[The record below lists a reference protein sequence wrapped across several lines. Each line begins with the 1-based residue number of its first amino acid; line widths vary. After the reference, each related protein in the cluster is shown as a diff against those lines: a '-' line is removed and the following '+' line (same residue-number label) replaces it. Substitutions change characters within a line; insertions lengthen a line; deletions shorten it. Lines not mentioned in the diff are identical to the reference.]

1 MIESDMLANAKKQ
14 RGIQGHS
21 REAKTSRKVVI
32 SAKLSVSVV
41 VHYCGNLRRIR
52 QTMETEGLN
61 GQNKPI
67 FSNAGGRRGQYF
79 SYVSILIATIVT
91 VLLTFFVIS
100 VLINPFLP
108 LIRLK
113 PVATLPQQ
121 SDLQSHVPEL
131 PLSKPE
137 AVAKQTGEKAKG
149 EKKKREQVE
158 QKRRDDAS
166 LQRAATEE
174 LLRVGN
180 SPVAVSTPNYGTPL
194 AIGFYVNWDDSSL
207 ASLKQNYKSLDWM
220 IPEWI
225 RLSGDEKDPL
235 VLDIDKEAQDA
246 LDFLQRN
253 KPDMPV
259 LPLLQNYKNE
269 QWNSDILVRSISTED
284 QRQHLITAL
293 LATIEK
299 YKFGGITIDIEEVPQ
314 ASQTNL
320 FVFMKEL
327 RAAFKSRGLILAQAV
342 PFDNPDWNYKAYAS
356 VTDYL
361 MLMAYDQH
369 WSTGEAGPIAGQD
382 WFDAILKKRMAELS
396 PAQTIVCFGNY
407 GYNWANDKREAE
419 TVSFQE
425 SLLTAKE
432 SLDSPAD
439 IKFDPV
445 SKNPYFSYDEDDG
458 KHHTLWFLDAS
469 TAYNQIKSAQPYKV
483 AGFAL
488 WRLGSEDPSLWK
500 IFGSG
505 DKSVA
510 VDDLKDIKYG
520 YDVDFLGTG
529 EILQVIAQP
538 TDGIRDIT
546 VGENGEI
553 VDQTYRQI
561 PSSYVIQRTGDK
573 VGKIALTFDDGP
585 DPVWTPKVLDILKQE
600 NVRAAFFIVGQNGQA
615 NPDLIKR
622 IFADGHEIGNHSFTH
637 PNLAE
642 VPQSVVNLEINAT
655 QRLIESLTGHSTRLF
670 RAPYFGDAEPRNA
683 DEVDPTVQ
691 AQNLGYISIGL
702 HLDPDDWKLKNVD
715 GSPHTADQMVDEILK
730 QVAITTPEERGNIV
744 LMHDSGGDRSATVEA
759 LPKLIHELRSRGY
772 EFTSIADLANMTVDE
787 AMPLV
792 PQDQSLYSRAD
803 AYVFY
808 GISIL
813 GWLMKWLFLIGIILG
828 LGRMAVIG
836 VLAGA
841 QYIRSRRREV
851 DHFGE
856 QFQPLVSVVVP
867 AFNEGKVI
875 KRTIDSLI
883 SSDYPNFEI
892 IMVDDGSTDDTFEI
906 AHEAFGEDPRVA
918 LFKKEN
924 GGKAQALNFGWRKA
938 KGEVIIALDADTLFT
953 PQTISALAHRFAD
966 EQIGAIAGNAKVGNR
981 INIVTKWQALE
992 YVTSQNFD
1000 RRAFASLNCI
1010 TVVPGS
1016 VGAWRRSILEDLG
1029 GFSSDTLAEDQDLT
1043 IQVRKLGYR
1052 IGYEEGAI
1060 GLTEAP
1066 DSLRNL
1072 AKQRF
1077 RWSYGTLQ
1085 CMWKHKNALLNPR
1098 YGTLGFVAM
1107 PNVWI
1112 FQVFFPLISPIMDL
1126 MFVWTLIGAL
1136 IGFLVHQEEYAHT
1149 PTNLNLVFFYYALF
1163 LAVDWFG
1170 AFAAF
1175 LMEKGEQKSLLGWLL
1190 IQRFGYRQVMYWV
1203 MVKSVFTAI
1212 YGAVVGWGKLERKA
1226 TVEVRV

>member
-1 MIESDMLANAKKQ
+1 MNKEIS
-14 RGIQGHS
+14 GHGKAVFQDS
-21 REAKTSRKVVI
+21 K
-32 SAKLSVSVV
+32 
-41 VHYCGNLRRIR
+41 
-52 QTMETEGLN
+52 
-61 GQNKPI
+61 
-67 FSNAGGRRGQYF
+67 GRRGRLF
-79 SYVSILIATIVT
+79 SYTSVLAGMVVT

-113 PVATLPQQ
+113 PVAALPHEA
-121 SDLQSHVPEL
+121 DTNFHPPEL
-131 PLSKPE
+131 TLTKRE
-137 AVAKQTGEKAKG
+137 VIAKQTGERAKS
-149 EKKKREQVE
+149 E
-158 QKRRDDAS
+158 QKNRDDS
-166 LQRAATEE
+166 RLQRAADAE
-174 LLRVGN
+174 LLRASKGAPITQATNNGN
-180 SPVAVSTPNYGTPL
+180 PL

-207 ASLKQNYKSLDWM
+207 ASLKQNYNSLDWVV
-220 IPEWI
+220 PEWI
-225 RLSGDEKDPL
+225 RLSGDPKDPL
-235 VLDIDKEAQDA
+235 VLDMNQGAREA
-246 LDFLQRN
+246 LDFLQKN
-253 KPDMPV
+253 KPEIPV

-269 QWNSDILVRSISTED
+269 QWNSDILVRSVSNED
-284 QRQHLITAL
+284 QRQKLIAAL
-293 LATIEK
+293 LTQIDK

-314 ASQTNL
+314 SSQTNL

-327 RAAFKSRGLILAQAV
+327 RAELQTRGLILAQAV

-369 WSTGEAGPIAGQD
+369 WSTGEAGPVAGQD
-382 WFDAILKKRMAELS
+382 WYESILKKRMAELS

-407 GYNWANDKREAE
+407 GYNWANDKSEAE
-419 TVSFQE
+419 DLSFQE
-425 SLLTAKE
+425 SLLTAKD
-432 SLDSPAD
+432 SLDSPTE

-445 SKNPYFSYDEDDG
+445 SKNPYFTYTEEDG
-458 KHHTLWFLDAS
+458 KNHAVWFLDAS
-469 TAYNQIKSAQPYKV
+469 TAFNEMQIAAPYKP

-500 IFGSG
+500 VFGSG
-505 DKSVA
+505 NKQIA
-510 VDDLKDIKYG
+510 ADDLRTIKYG
-520 YDVDFLGTG
+520 YNVDFQDTG
-529 EILQVIAQP
+529 EILQVTAEPQ
-538 TDGIRDIT
+538 DGTRDIT
-546 VGENGEI
+546 VAADGKI
-553 VDQTYRQI
+553 SDQVYRQI

-573 VGKIALTFDDGP
+573 PGKIVLTFDDGP
-585 DPVWTPKVLDILKQE
+585 DPVWTPKILDILKQE
-600 NVRAAFFIVGQNGQA
+600 NVKATFFIVGQNGQD
-615 NPDLIKR
+615 NPDMIKR
-622 IFADGHEIGNHSFTH
+622 IVADGHEIGNHSYTH
-637 PNLAE
+637 PNLGE
-642 VPQSVVNLEINAT
+642 VPRQITDLELNAT

-670 RAPYFGDAEPRNA
+670 RAPYFGDAEPRNP

-691 AQNLGYISIGL
+691 AQNLGYISVGL
-702 HLDPDDWKLKNVD
+702 HLDPDDWKLKNDD

-759 LPKLIHELRSRGY
+759 LPKLIHELRNRGF
-772 EFTSIADLANMTVDE
+772 EFTTVADLANMTPDE
-787 AMPLV
+787 AMPPV
-792 PQDQSLYSRAD
+792 PQDQSFYSKTD

-808 GISIL
+808 GVSIA
-813 GWLMKWLFLIGIILG
+813 GWLMRWIFLIGIILG

-836 VLAGA
+836 ILAFA
-841 QYIRSRRREV
+841 QFVRSRHRETT
-851 DHFGE
+851 HFGE
-856 QFQPLVSVVVP
+856 AYQPLVSVIVP

-875 KRTIDSLI
+875 LRTIESLLA
-883 SSDYPNFEI
+883 SDHKNFEI
-892 IMVDDGSTDDTFEI
+892 LVVDDGSTDDTYQL
-906 AHEAFGEDPRVA
+906 AKDNYGENPQVSVWT
-918 LFKKEN
+918 KSN
-924 GGKAQALNFGWRKA
+924 GGKAEALNFGWRKA
-938 KGEVIIALDADTLFT
+938 KGDIIIALDADTLFT
-953 PQTISALAHRFAD
+953 PETISALAHRFAD
-966 EQIGAIAGNAKVGNR
+966 EHIGAVAGNAKVGNR

-1016 VGAWRRSILEDLG
+1016 VGAWRREVLEQTG

-1043 IQVRKLGYR
+1043 IQVRKLGYT
-1052 IGYEEGAI
+1052 IGYEEKAI

-1085 CMWKHKNALLNPR
+1085 CMWKHKNALLNPK

-1112 FQVFFPLISPIMDL
+1112 FQVFFPLISPLMDL
-1126 MFVWTLIGAL
+1126 MFVWTLISAL
-1136 IGFLVHQEEYAHT
+1136 IGTLEHQQEYAHT
-1149 PTNLNLVFFYYALF
+1149 PTNLNQVIFYYALF

-1175 LMEKGEQKSLLGWLL
+1175 LMEKGEQKRLLGWLL

-1203 MVKSVFTAI
+1203 MVKSVYTAI

-1226 TVEVRV
+1226 TVTAKA

>member
-1 MIESDMLANAKKQ
+1 MERKDLNDTKKP
-14 RGIQGHS
+14 
-21 REAKTSRKVVI
+21 V
-32 SAKLSVSVV
+32 
-41 VHYCGNLRRIR
+41 
-52 QTMETEGLN
+52 
-61 GQNKPI
+61 

-79 SYVSILIATIVT
+79 SYISILLATIVT
-91 VLLTFFVIS
+91 VLLTFFVVS

-131 PLSKPE
+131 PASKRE
-137 AVAKQTGEKAKG
+137 VLARQTGDKAKR
-149 EKKKREQVE
+149 EKGTREE
-158 QKRRDDAS
+158 IEARRREDAN
-166 LQRAATEE
+166 LERAAREE
-174 LLRVGN
+174 LVRAGK
-180 SPVAVSTPNYGTPL
+180 SPVVVSTPHEGTPL
-194 AIGFYVNWDDSSL
+194 AVGFYVNWDDSSL
-207 ASLKQNYKSLDWM
+207 ASLTQNYKSLDWV

-225 RLSGDEKDPL
+225 RLSGDEKEPL
-235 VLDIDKEAQDA
+235 VLDIDKGAQDA
-246 LDFLQRN
+246 LDFLARN

-259 LPLLQNYKNE
+259 IPLLQNYKNE
-269 QWNSDILVRSISTED
+269 QWNSDILVRSISTEE
-284 QRQHLITAL
+284 QRQNLIAAL
-293 LATIEK
+293 LMSIEK
-299 YKFGGITIDIEEVPQ
+299 YNFGGITIDIEEVPPS
-314 ASQTNL
+314 SQTDL

-327 RAAFKSRGLILAQAV
+327 RAAFKPRGLILAQAV
-342 PFDNPDWNYKAYAS
+342 PFDNPDWNYKAYAG

-361 MLMAYDQH
+361 MLMAYDEH
-369 WSTGEAGPIAGQD
+369 FSTGEPGPIAGQE
-382 WFDAILKKRMAELS
+382 WYESILKKRMAELS
-396 PAQTIVCFGNY
+396 PNKTIVCFGNY
-407 GYNWANDKREAE
+407 GYNWANDKKEAE

-432 SLDSPAD
+432 SLDSPTE

-445 SKNPYFSYDEDDG
+445 SKNPYLQYDEDDG
-458 KHHTLWFLDAS
+458 KHHSLWFLDAS
-469 TAYNQIKSAQPYKV
+469 TAYNQIKAARAYKP

-500 IFGSG
+500 VFGSG
-505 DKSVA
+505 DKQVS
-510 VDDLKDIKYG
+510 VDDLRDIKYG
-520 YDVDFLGTG
+520 YDVDFVGTG
-529 EILQVIAQP
+529 EILQVIAEP
-538 TDGIRDIT
+538 TDGVRDIT
-546 VGENGEI
+546 VGPAGDI
-553 VDQTYRQI
+553 VDQTYQQI

-573 VGKIALTFDDGP
+573 VGKIVLTFDDGP
-585 DPVWTPKVLDILKQE
+585 DPVWTPKILDILKQE
-600 NVRAAFFIVGQNGQA
+600 NVKATFFIVGQNGQT
-615 NPDLIKR
+615 NPDLVKR
-622 IFADGHEIGNHSFTH
+622 IFAEGHEIGNHSFTH

-642 VPQSVVNLEINAT
+642 VPRQVVDLELNAT

-670 RAPYFGDAEPRNA
+670 RAPYFGDAEPRTPA
-683 DEVDPTVQ
+683 EIDPTVQ

-702 HLDPDDWKLKNVD
+702 HLDPDDWKLINDD
-715 GSPHTADQMVDEILK
+715 GSPHTADEMVTDILT
-730 QVAITTPEERGNIV
+730 QTAIKTPEERGNIV
-744 LMHDSGGDRSATVEA
+744 LLHDSGGDRSATVEA

-772 EFTSIADLANMTVDE
+772 QFTNLAELANMTPDE
-787 AMPLV
+787 AMP
-792 PQDQSLYSRAD
+792 PIPEDQSFYSRTD

-808 GISIL
+808 GISVA
-813 GWLMKWLFLIGIILG
+813 GWLMKWIFLLGIILG

-836 VLAGA
+836 MLACA
-841 QYIRSRRREV
+841 QYIRSRRREI

-856 QFQPLVSVVVP
+856 RYQPVVSVVVP
-867 AFNEGKVI
+867 AFNESKVI
-875 KRTIDSLI
+875 IRTIESLLA
-883 SSDYPNFEI
+883 SDYPNFEI
-892 IMVDDGSTDDTFEI
+892 LVVDDGSTDGTYHLTNETF
-906 AHEAFGEDPRVA
+906 GGDPRVSV
-918 LFKKEN
+918 FTKEN
-924 GGKAQALNFGWRKA
+924 GGKAEALNFGWQKA
-938 KGEVIIALDADTLFT
+938 NGEVIIALDADTLFT
-953 PQTISALAHRFAD
+953 PQTIAALAHRFAD
-966 EQIGAIAGNAKVGNR
+966 ANIGAIAGNAKVGNR

-1016 VGAWRRSILEDLG
+1016 VGAWRRSVLEEIG
-1029 GFSSDTLAEDQDLT
+1029 GFSSETLAEDQDLT
-1043 IQVRKLGYR
+1043 IQVRKLGYN

-1126 MFVWTLIGAL
+1126 MFVWTLVGAL
-1136 IGFLVHQEEYAHT
+1136 IGYLEHQQEYAHT
-1149 PTNLNLVFFYYALF
+1149 PTNLNQVLFYYSLF

-1175 LMEKGEQKSLLGWLL
+1175 LMEKGEDKKLLGWLL

-1203 MVKSVFTAI
+1203 MCKSVYKAI
-1212 YGAVVGWGKLERKA
+1212 HGAVVGWGKLERKA